1 MTSRLGRFS
10 SRRHPQRGLTLI
22 ELMIAMV
29 LGLIVVGGAISVIIA
44 NRQSYRTNEGLSQVQ
59 ESTRTAFELLTRDI
73 RQAGSTPCG
82 TTNRMGNVLVGAGN
96 WWQSWEGIRGYEGGT
111 FDGTTY
117 DGAVA
122 APAVATGDAAG
133 QRVAGTDAIMLQGVQ
148 GSGLRIVEHEPS
160 SAVFK
165 ISATTTDFTSNDI
178 LLVCDHIS
186 SAIFQVTNYN
196 SNNNSNNVTLVHN
209 TGTGTIQN
217 CSKGLRFPTDCSS
230 TNGNNS
236 PAFGKNAQIARLSA
250 VTWYVGNNGRAED
263 GGRSLYRIR
272 LGVGGTTVTE
282 EVVAG
287 ITNMQIEYKQ
297 GANAALT
304 TTPTWGNVNA
314 VEVTLTAI
322 STDQAVSTSAANSGR
337 LERTFTTMIGLRNR
351 IE

>member
-1 MTSRLGRFS
+1 MTIRKPRFCT
-10 SRRHPQRGLTLI
+10 RRHPQRGLTLI

-59 ESTRTAFELLTRDI
+59 ESTRTAFEVLARDI
-73 RQAGSTPCG
+73 RQAGSTACG
-82 TTNRMGNVLVGAGN
+82 TTNRMANVLLGTGN
-96 WWQSWEGIRGYEGGT
+96 WWQNWEGIRGYEGGT
-111 FDGTTY
+111 FDGTTFV
-117 DGAVA
+117 GAVA
-122 APAVATGDAAG
+122 APAVVTGNAVG
-133 QRVAGTDAIMLQGVQ
+133 QRIAGTDAIMLQGVQ
-148 GSGLRIVEHEPS
+148 GSGLSIVSHVPT
-160 SAVFK
+160 SANFE
-165 ISATTTDFTSNDI
+165 ISAASTDFASNDI

-196 SNNNSNNVTLVHN
+196 SNNVTLVHN
-209 TGTGTIQN
+209 TGTGTVQN

-230 TNGNNS
+230 ENGNNS
-236 PAFGKNAQIARLSA
+236 PAFGKNSQIARLSA
-250 VTWYVGNNGRAED
+250 VTWYVGNNGRATD

-272 LGVGGTTVTE
+272 LGVGGATVTE

-287 ITNMQIEYKQ
+287 ITNMQIQYKQ
-297 GANAALT
+297 GTNAALT

-314 VEVTLTAI
+314 VEVTLTAT
-322 STDQAVSTSAANSGR
+322 STDQAVATSTANEGR

>member
-59 ESTRTAFELLTRDI
+59 ESTRTAFEVLARDI
-73 RQAGSTPCG
+73 RQAGSTACG
-82 TTNRMGNVLVGAGN
+82 TTNRMANVLVGTGN
-96 WWQSWEGIRGYEGGT
+96 WWQNWEGIRGYDGGT
-111 FDGTTY
+111 FDGTTFA
-117 DGAVA
+117 DAVA
-122 APAVATGDAAG
+122 APAVVTGDAVG

-148 GSGLRIVEHEPS
+148 GSGLSIVAHQPS
-160 SAVFK
+160 SANFE
-165 ISATTTDFTSNDI
+165 ISATSTDFTSNDI

-196 SNNNSNNVTLVHN
+196 SNNVTLVHN
-209 TGTGTIQN
+209 TGTGTVQN

-230 TNGNNS
+230 ENGNNS

-250 VTWYVGNNGRAED
+250 VTWYIGNNGRAAD
-263 GGRSLYRIR
+263 GGRSLYRVR
-272 LGVGGTTVTE
+272 LGVGGATVTE

-304 TTPTWGNVNA
+304 ITPTWGNVNA
-314 VEVTLTAI
+314 VEVTLTAT
-322 STDQAVSTSAANSGR
+322 SADQAVSTSAANSGR